1 MEDICVM
8 AGFDTTNKTID
19 ECFERSPEILID
31 VTEFLD
37 SKYIDIDR
45 LIEKVSEFN

>member
-1 MEDICVM
+1 MLLVFCFPLSRED
-8 AGFDTTNKTID
+8 ID
-19 ECFERSPEILID
+19 ECFENSPEIPID

-45 LIEKVSEFN
+45 LIEKVNEFE